1 MNLNMKKPQSRS
13 EGRRREILMAALSCF
28 CEYGISGSTIDM
40 IRERSGA
47 SVGSLYH
54 HFGNKEKIA
63 VTLYAEGM
71 NDHYLLLRK
80 ALEETQSAELGV
92 KSIVV
97 TFINWIADN
106 PEWARFVFY
115 SRSQV
120 AQIDEGEA
128 LKQGSRELW
137 GTLKEWFSP
146 LVQSGALKQLPP
158 ECYSSIVVGPAQDY
172 ARRWLS
178 GRESTDIRE
187 YIDVFSDAAWLA
199 LKP

>member
-1 MNLNMKKPQSRS
+1 MTKGQHRS

-28 CEYGISGSTIDM
+28 CEHGISGSTIDM
-40 IRERSGA
+40 IREKSGA

-63 VTLYAEGM
+63 VALYSEGM
-71 NDHYLLLRK
+71 KDHYYRLRI
-80 ALEETQSAELGV
+80 ALENTQSAEQGV
-92 KSIVV
+92 KSIVA

-120 AQIDEGEA
+120 VQIDKDEA
-128 LKQGSRELW
+128 VKQGNREHW
-137 GTLKEWFSP
+137 GMLKEWFTP
-146 LVQSGALKQLPP
+146 LVKNNSVKPLPP
-158 ECYSSIVVGPAQDY
+158 ECYSSIIVGPAQDY

-178 GRESTDIRE
+178 GRASIDIRE
-187 YIDVFSDAAWLA
+187 YIDIFSDAAWQA
-199 LKP
+199 LKPEV

>member
-1 MNLNMKKPQSRS
+1 MKKLQGRS
-13 EGRRREILMAALSCF
+13 EGRRREILMAALACF
-28 CEYGISGSTIDM
+28 CEYGISGATIEM
-40 IRERSGA
+40 IKERSGA

-54 HFGNKEKIA
+54 HFGNKEQIA
-63 VTLYAEGM
+63 VALYTEGM
-71 NDHYLLLRK
+71 RDHYARLREVL
-80 ALEETQSAELGV
+80 AETQSAEEGV
-92 KSIVV
+92 KSIVA

-120 AQIDEGEA
+120 AQIDKDEA
-128 LKQGSRELW
+128 IKQDNREHW
-137 GTLKEWFSP
+137 GMLREWFSP
-146 LVQSGALKQLPP
+146 LVSEGTVKRLPS
-158 ECYSSIVVGPAQDY
+158 ECYSSIIVGPAQDY

-178 GRESTDIRE
+178 GRANRDIRE

>member
-1 MNLNMKKPQSRS
+1 MKKQQDRS

-28 CEYGISGSTIDM
+28 CEHGIPGATIDM
-40 IRERSGA
+40 IKARSGA

-63 VTLYAEGM
+63 VALYTEGM
-71 NDHYLLLRK
+71 KDHYARLRE
-80 ALEETQSAELGV
+80 ALAGARSAEQGV
-92 KSIVV
+92 KVIVA

-120 AQIDEGEA
+120 VKIDQDDKV
-128 LKQGSRELW
+128 KQDNREHWSMLR
-137 GTLKEWFSP
+137 EWFKP
-146 LVQSGALKQLPP
+146 LVESNAVKRLPP
-158 ECYSSIVVGPAQDY
+158 ECYSSIIVGPAQDY

-178 GRESTDIRE
+178 GRATTDIRE
-187 YIDVFSDAAWLA
+187 YIDLFADAAWQA
-199 LKP
+199 LKPDP

>member
-1 MNLNMKKPQSRS
+1 MKKQQGRS
-13 EGRRREILMAALSCF
+13 EERRREILMAALACF
-28 CEYGISGSTIDM
+28 CEHGIAGATIDM
-40 IRERSGA
+40 IKERSGA

-54 HFGNKEKIA
+54 HFGNKERIA
-63 VTLYAEGM
+63 VVLYTEGM
-71 NDHYLLLRK
+71 KDHYSRLRYGL
-80 ALEETQSAELGV
+80 ANTQSAEDGV
-92 KSIVV
+92 KSIVS

-120 AQIDEGEA
+120 VQIDKDETI
-128 LKQGSRELW
+128 KQDNREHW
-137 GTLKEWFSP
+137 EMLKEWFKP
-146 LVQSGALKQLPP
+146 LVTSGAIKKLPP
-158 ECYSSIVVGPAQDY
+158 ECYSSIIVGPAQDY

-178 GRESTDIRE
+178 GRADTDIRE

>member
-1 MNLNMKKPQSRS
+1 MKNRQSRS

-63 VTLYAEGM
+63 VALYSEGM
-71 NDHYLLLRK
+71 RDHYARLRK
-80 ALEETQSAELGV
+80 ALDDTQSAEQGV
-92 KSIVV
+92 KSIVA

-120 AQIDEGEA
+120 AQIDKDEA
-128 LKQGSRELW
+128 VKQGNREHW
-137 GTLKEWFSP
+137 SMLKEWFSP
-146 LVQSGALKQLPP
+146 LVKSESVKQLPV
-158 ECYSSIVVGPAQDY
+158 ECYSSIIVGPAQDY

-178 GRESTDIRE
+178 GRASTDIRE

>member
-1 MNLNMKKPQSRS
+1 MKKRQSRS
-13 EGRRREILMAALSCF
+13 EERRHEILMAALSCF
-28 CEYGISGSTIDM
+28 SEFGISGSTIDM
-40 IRERSGA
+40 IKERSGA

-63 VTLYAEGM
+63 VALYTEGM
-71 NDHYLLLRK
+71 NDHYARLKK

-120 AQIDEGEA
+120 AQIDKDEA
-128 LKQGSRELW
+128 LKQGNREHW
-137 GTLKEWFSP
+137 GMLKEWFSP
-146 LVQSGALKQLPP
+146 LVKCGAVKQLPP
-158 ECYSSIVVGPAQDY
+158 ECYSSIIVGPAQDY

-178 GRESTDIRE
+178 GREITDIRE

>member
-1 MNLNMKKPQSRS
+1 MKKRQGRS

-28 CEYGISGSTIDM
+28 CEHGISGSTIDM

-63 VTLYAEGM
+63 VALYSEGM
-71 NDHYLLLRK
+71 SDHYSRLRM
-80 ALEETQSAELGV
+80 ALEETQSAEQGV
-92 KSIVV
+92 KSIVS

-120 AQIDEGEA
+120 AQIDKDEA
-128 LKQGSRELW
+128 VKQGNREHW
-137 GTLKEWFSP
+137 SMLKEWFSP
-146 LVQSGALKQLPP
+146 LVQSGSVKQLPP
-158 ECYSSIVVGPAQDY
+158 ECYSSIIVGPAQDY

-178 GRESTDIRE
+178 GRASTDIRE

-199 LKP
+199 LRS

>member
-1 MNLNMKKPQSRS
+1 
-13 EGRRREILMAALSCF
+13 
-28 CEYGISGSTIDM
+28 M

-63 VTLYAEGM
+63 VALYTEGM
-71 NDHYLLLRK
+71 SDHYARLRL

-92 KSIVV
+92 KSIVA

-106 PEWARFVFY
+106 PDWARFVFY

-120 AQIDEGEA
+120 VQIDKDEA
-128 LKQGSRELW
+128 VKHGNREHW
-137 GTLKEWFSP
+137 GMLREWFSP
-146 LVQSGALKQLPP
+146 LVQCGSVKQLPS
-158 ECYSSIVVGPAQDY
+158 ECYSSIIVGPAQDY

-178 GRESTDIRE
+178 GREVTDIRE
-187 YIDVFSDAAWLA
+187 YVDVFSEAAWLA

>member
-1 MNLNMKKPQSRS
+1 MKKRQGRS

-28 CEYGISGSTIDM
+28 CEHGISGSTIDM

-63 VTLYAEGM
+63 VALYSEGM
-71 NDHYLLLRK
+71 NDHYSRLRK
-80 ALEETQSAELGV
+80 ALEEVQSAEHGV
-92 KSIVV
+92 KSIVA

-120 AQIDEGEA
+120 AQIDKDEA
-128 LKQGSRELW
+128 VKQGNREHW
-137 GTLKEWFSP
+137 GMLKEWFSP
-146 LVQSGALKQLPP
+146 LVQSGSVKHIPP
-158 ECYSSIVVGPAQDY
+158 ECYSSIIVGPAQDY

-178 GRESTDIRE
+178 GRASTDIRE